1 MNINEHPYID
11 KNKYILYH
19 LEDLKITKTQTL
31 ICLLIN
37 FYDEI
42 KKELSYEDIAKKLSI
57 DVGKVDECIDELI
70 EMGYLKITV
79 NGHISYDLSGIFENT
94 KPKQESNTF
103 KEILGDFEN
112 VFNRVLNTTELTI
125 LSELIDTY
133 PKDKIIY
140 ALKEAEVYQKGTP
153 NIFYVRS
160 VLENDQKS

>member
-1 MNINEHPYID
+1 MRFDDHPYID

-19 LEDLKITKTQTL
+19 LEDLKMTKTQAL

-42 KKELSYEDIAKKLSI
+42 KVELSYEDIANKLAI
-57 DVGKVDECIDELI
+57 DVSKVDECIDELVV
-70 EMGYLKITV
+70 MGYLKV
-79 NGHISYDLSGIFENT
+79 KVDGHISYDLSGIFENDG
-94 KPKQESNTF
+94 PKKVDNNF
-103 KEILGDFEN
+103 KAILSDFET
-112 VFNRVLNTTELTI
+112 VFNRALNTTELTI
-125 LSELIDTY
+125 LSELVDTY

-140 ALKEAEVYQKGTP
+140 ALKEAEVYQKGAP